1 LLSLRGGRKADAA
14 ISFPVISTEGL
25 PTAGQSDGFILPILI
40 LPVSTGRWK
49 YPLSSVI
56 NRGMNCKRQGH
67 SVYYTRYH
75 LVIAT
80 KYRRKILKDG
90 FGEYLKKLVM
100 GIGRRAP
107 EIEIIDVNTD
117 VDHIHM
123 LLSIPPKMSISEVV
137 KEVKAKTGLYMRRKF
152 PFLDKVYWGQDGICS
167 RGYFVSTV
175 GIDEATIKRY
185 IAMQGKEDS
194 GQALLE
200 F

>member
-1 LLSLRGGRKADAA
+1 MDCRK
-14 ISFPVISTEGL
+14 
-25 PTAGQSDGFILPILI
+25 
-40 LPVSTGRWK
+40 
-49 YPLSSVI
+49 
-56 NRGMNCKRQGH
+56 QGH

-90 FGEYLKKLVM
+90 FGEYLKKLI
-100 GIGRRAP
+100 IGVGRHSP
-107 EIEIIDVNTD
+107 DIEVIEVNTD
-117 VDHIHM
+117 IDHAHI
-123 LLSIPPKMSISEVV
+123 LLSIPPKLSVSEVV
-137 KEVKAKTGLYMRRKF
+137 KEIKAKTGMYMRKKF
-152 PFLDKVYWGQDGICS
+152 PFLDKVYWGQEGIWS

-185 IAMQGKEDS
+185 IEMQGKEDS